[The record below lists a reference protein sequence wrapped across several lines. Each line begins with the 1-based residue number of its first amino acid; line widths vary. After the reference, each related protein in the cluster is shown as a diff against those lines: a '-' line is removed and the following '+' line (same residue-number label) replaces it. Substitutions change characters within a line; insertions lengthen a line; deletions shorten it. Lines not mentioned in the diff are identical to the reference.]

1 MRNFYDYIKD
11 EMNLEVPTGTI
22 SGAWFA
28 QHGLPMIVSCCC
40 CDMTMASPSAWID
53 DQGYIYCTDCADME

>member
-11 EMNLEVPTGTI
+11 EMNLEVPTDTI

-53 DQGYIYCTDCADME
+53 DQGYIYCADCAGEE

>member
-22 SGAWFA
+22 SGTWFA

-53 DQGYIYCTDCADME
+53 DQGYIYCADCADME